1 MGGAGSAVLEALQ
14 TAGLQIPVL
23 VLGLDDTFTEHG
35 DPAHLLALQGLD
47 AAGIESSV
55 RERLSTLTD

>member
-1 MGGAGSAVLEALQ
+1 MGGAGSAVMEALQ
-14 TAGLQIPVL
+14 DAGVVRPVL

-47 AAGIESSV
+47 AQGIESAI
-55 RERLSTLTD
+55 RERLSKLHG

>member
-1 MGGAGSAVLEALQ
+1 VR
-14 TAGLQIPVL
+14 PVL

-47 AAGIESSV
+47 AQGIESAI
-55 RERLSTLTD
+55 RERLSQLHG